1 MPGMPC
7 VADAETNESGT
18 AHPRSPRPFPEIG
31 RRPFSSNLA
40 PPCRRLLFGGLR
52 RGQAASRPILET
64 GAGYHVLK
72 PDTNCRKASACAP
85 NSWLLEAIS
94 SLPAADCSATRA
106 MPSIARR
113 TSWAVEF

>member
-1 MPGMPC
+1 MPGLPF
-7 VADAETNESGT
+7 VTDVETNESGT
-18 AHPRSPRPFPEIG
+18 SHPRGPRPFPEIG
-31 RRPFSSNLA
+31 RRPFSSNRA
-40 PPCRRLLFGGLR
+40 PPCRLPLFAALR
-52 RGQAASRPILET
+52 RRHAASRPIVWT
-64 GAGYHVLK
+64 GGHHVLK